1 MNERNEPIGRD
12 HVPDLSRCVEPDPV
26 SAIAVAGSGANPT
39 ALIADAEALHAV
51 LGDTRARAGRLTGA
65 LRRYPERERLMAST
79 LAALEQLEL
88 PEVTA

>member
-12 HVPDLSRCVEPDPV
+12 DVPDLSPSVEPDPV
-26 SAIAVAGSGANPT
+26 SAIAVAGSGANLT
-39 ALIADAEALHAV
+39 ASIADAEALHAA

-65 LRRYPERERLMAST
+65 LRRYPERERLMASA
-79 LAALEQLEL
+79 LAALEHLEL

>member
-12 HVPDLSRCVEPDPV
+12 NVPDLSPCVEPDPV
-26 SAIAVAGSGANPT
+26 SAPAVAGSGANLT
-39 ALIADAEALHAV
+39 ALVADAEALHAA

-65 LRRYPERERLMAST
+65 LRRYPERERLMASA
-79 LAALEQLEL
+79 LAALEHLEL

>member
-12 HVPDLSRCVEPDPV
+12 DVPDLSPWVEPDSV
-26 SAIAVAGSGANPT
+26 SAPAVAGSGANLT
-39 ALIADAEALHAV
+39 ASIADAEALHAA

-65 LRRYPERERLMAST
+65 LRGYLERERLMAST
-79 LAALEQLEL
+79 LAALEHLEL

>member
-12 HVPDLSRCVEPDPV
+12 DVPDLSPWVEPDPV
-26 SAIAVAGSGANPT
+26 SAPAVAGSGANLT

-65 LRRYPERERLMAST
+65 LRRYPERERLMASAP
-79 LAALEQLEL
+79 AALEHLEL

>member
-12 HVPDLSRCVEPDPV
+12 DVPDLSPWVEPDSV
-26 SAIAVAGSGANPT
+26 SAPAVAGSRANPT
-39 ALIADAEALHAV
+39 ASIADAEALHAA

-65 LRRYPERERLMAST
+65 LRGYLERERLMAST

-88 PEVTA
+88 PKVIA